1 MASKFAT
8 RCQTPYPDSR
18 ELCQQ
23 QSWLDVGSRCA
34 EVWSKKNDAIIP
46 ARHHGRFLAAAARH
60 RPALGQGGE
69 WPEQIFAQQKICLIF
84 FCFIS
89 KLNWTRY
96 TVNMSAIGSLI
107 FCTDCGNLL
116 QESTG
121 DAGAILLCDICGA
134 RNKGW
139 LVGCIALHCIDT
151 SI

>member
-84 FCFIS
+84 FLLHIEV
-89 KLNWTRY
+89 KLDEIHCQYVCNW
-96 TVNMSAIGSLI
+96 V
-107 FCTDCGNLL
+107 FDF
-116 QESTG
+116 
-121 DAGAILLCDICGA
+121 
-134 RNKGW
+134 
-139 LVGCIALHCIDT
+139 LH
-151 SI
+151 